1 MNDFEDPAF
10 GKKYGDLFFPL
21 AAIKLLCQLYSLDFA
36 VCAVGG
42 TMIQLRLEGD
52 TIDVSEENLIGDPAY
67 EKMLYAI
74 SAEQERLLRAF
85 FADIRETAS

>member
-1 MNDFEDPAF
+1 
-10 GKKYGDLFFPL
+10 
-21 AAIKLLCQLYSLDFA
+21 
-36 VCAVGG
+36 
-42 TMIQLRLEGD
+42 MIQLRLEGD